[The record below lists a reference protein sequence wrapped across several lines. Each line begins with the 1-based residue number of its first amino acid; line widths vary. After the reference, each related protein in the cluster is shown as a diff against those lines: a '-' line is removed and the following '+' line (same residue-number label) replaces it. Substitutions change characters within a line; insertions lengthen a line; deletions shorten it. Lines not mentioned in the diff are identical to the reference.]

1 MIDNVASDVRQQAV
15 SPVDGRRQRTGFWL
29 VAAVY
34 MLVMLGGTLPIPLY
48 AFWAPQMGFGPFT
61 TTLVFAVY
69 ALGTVLALM
78 VFAPLSDRAG
88 RRPLLAAAVLAAA
101 ASTALFLVAHDVGT
115 LLAAR
120 FLCGLGTGV
129 FTATATAALGELA
142 GAEHARRASTVSTVA
157 NMGGLG
163 LGTIAAGLFAQYG
176 ADPTHL
182 VFWVYLV
189 GLVPAFLAV
198 VVTPET
204 VTPRQ
209 RPALSVRRPTIPD
222 RRTARTDFLRAATA
236 VFAAFAVSGLFSSL
250 VPSFL
255 REQLHV
261 HNVAAVG
268 AQVGLLFIVALIAQ
282 VAAPERW
289 ISGRWPAPAFLIA
302 GVAVFEIGLWTRSLP
317 TFAAGTL
324 LAGAGIGLTFRRG
337 IGVTQQLADPR
348 RRADLLS
355 TYFLSAYTGTI
366 VPTLALGLLDQTI
379 NQDVA
384 TLILAVTVVATTFAG
399 VLSRP
404 TGATT

>member
-1 MIDNVASDVRQQAV
+1 MIDKVASDVRTQAG
-15 SPVDGRRQRTGFWL
+15 SPVDGRGPRAGFWL
-29 VAAVY
+29 IAAVY

-78 VFAPLSDRAG
+78 VFASLSDRVG
-88 RRPLLAAAVLAAA
+88 RRPLLAAALLAAA
-101 ASTALFLVAHDVGT
+101 ASTALFLVAHNVGA
-115 LLAAR
+115 LLGAR
-120 FLCGLGTGV
+120 FLCGLSTGV

-142 GAEHARRASTVSTVA
+142 GAEHDRRASTVSTVA

-163 LGTIAAGLFAQYG
+163 LGTVAAGLFAQYG
-176 ADPTHL
+176 VDPTHL
-182 VFWVYLV
+182 VFWAYLAAL
-189 GLVPAFLAV
+189 GPALLAV
-198 VVTPET
+198 IVTPET
-204 VTPRQ
+204 VTARQ
-209 RPALSVRRPTIPD
+209 RLALSVRRPAIPD
-222 RRTARTDFLRAATA
+222 QRTARTEFLQAATA
-236 VFAAFAVSGLFSSL
+236 VLAAFAVAGLFSSL

-289 ISGRWPAPAFLIA
+289 ISGRWPVSAFLIA
-302 GVAVFEIGLWTRSLP
+302 GVAVFETGLWTRSLS

-324 LAGAGIGLTFRRG
+324 LAGAGIGLAFRRG
-337 IGVTQQLADPR
+337 IGVTQRLADPR

-355 TYFLSAYTGTI
+355 TYFLFAYTGTI
-366 VPTLALGLLDQTI
+366 VPTLALGFLDQTI
-379 NQDVA
+379 DQDVA
-384 TLILAVTVVATTFAG
+384 TLILAFTVVATTLTSA
-399 VLSRP
+399 LSRP

>member
-1 MIDNVASDVRQQAV
+1 MIDDIASDVRAQAV
-15 SPVDGRRQRTGFWL
+15 PSVDGRRARAGFWL

-34 MLVMLGGTLPIPLY
+34 TLVMLGGTLPMPLY
-48 AFWAPQMGFGPFT
+48 ALWVPRMGFGPFT

-78 VFAPLSDRAG
+78 VFASLSDRAG

-101 ASTALFLVAHDVGT
+101 ASTAPFLLADDVGA

-142 GAEHARRASTVSTVA
+142 GAEHSRRVSTVSTAA
-157 NMGGLG
+157 NMSGLG
-163 LGTIAAGLFAQYG
+163 LGTVVAGLFAQYG

-182 VFWVYLV
+182 VFWAYLA

-198 VVTPET
+198 IVTPET
-204 VTPRQ
+204 VTARQ
-209 RPALSVRRPTIPD
+209 RPAMSVRRPTIPD
-222 RRTARTDFLRAATA
+222 ARAARTEFLRAATA
-236 VFAAFAVSGLFSSL
+236 VLAAFAVSGLFSSL

-268 AQVGLLFIVALIAQ
+268 AEVGLLFIVALIAQ

-289 ISGRWPAPAFLIA
+289 IAGRRPASAFLVA
-302 GVAVFEIGLWTRSLP
+302 GVAVFEAGLWTRSLP
-317 TFAAGTL
+317 TFVAGTL
-324 LAGAGIGLTFRRG
+324 LAGTGIGLAFRRG
-337 IGVTQQLADPR
+337 VGVAQRLADPR
-348 RRADLLS
+348 RRADLFS
-355 TYFLSAYTGTI
+355 TYFLFAYTGTI

-384 TLILAVTVVATTFAG
+384 TLILAVAVVATTLASA
-399 VLSRP
+399 LSRP
-404 TGATT
+404 TTAVA